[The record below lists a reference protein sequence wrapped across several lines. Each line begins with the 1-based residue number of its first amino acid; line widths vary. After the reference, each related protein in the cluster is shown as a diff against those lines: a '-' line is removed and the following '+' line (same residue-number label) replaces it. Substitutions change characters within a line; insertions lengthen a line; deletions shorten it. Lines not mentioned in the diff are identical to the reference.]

1 MNPAALLGTNGLLAD
16 RVRIAIMATLAASAE
31 PVDFTTLLTSLDLTR
46 GNLST
51 HLQKLE
57 EGGLITVTKA
67 FVDRKPRT
75 TYGCTKRGRRDVEA
89 YLAVIEQVLVEATKK
104 KGGKAS

>member
-1 MNPAALLGTNGLLAD
+1 MNAADLLATNGLLAD
-16 RVRIAIMATLAASAE
+16 RVRIAIMATLAASAK
-31 PVDFTTLLTSLDLTR
+31 PVDFTTLLTSLELTR

-57 EGGLITVTKA
+57 DGKLISVNKE

-75 TYGCTKRGRRDVEA
+75 TYACTKLGRREVES
-89 YLAVIEQVLVEATKK
+89 YLAVIEKVLLDATKRK
-104 KGGKAS
+104 AGKD